1 MKVQVEDRTKVEEVL
16 FKYSFLFND
25 KAEDTIKVLYDD
37 LMETEHQ
44 LDVERQKVRDLE
56 KEVKEKKILF
66 NELQDLITLKFATK
80 EVETVDRERVNM
92 TVVNP
97 TDASNRNYTG

>member
-1 MKVQVEDRTKVEEVL
+1 MKVQVEDRTKVEGVL

-56 KEVKEKKILF
+56 KEVKEKKVLF